1 MLNRA
6 RRRGNPL
13 RRGSDRVQWWLG
25 SVLLATAVLA
35 LPAAAAAGF
44 ATYRAQLHA
53 GQTASATRQPVEA
66 RLTADAPL
74 ADSGT
79 PAKVPATAAWT
90 TADGATRTAS
100 VQVWSGERAGS
111 TVTVWTDA
119 RGAVVPAPVTRG
131 QAAQDGWLTAATLA
145 TTVPLLCLCAW
156 KGSLLLLDRRRLAQ
170 WDTEWTLVEPHW
182 TRRQPS

>member
-1 MLNRA
+1 MRSRA

-25 SVLLATAVLA
+25 CLLLATAVLA

-44 ATYRAQLHA
+44 STYRAQVHA
-53 GQTASATRQPVEA
+53 GLAAAATRHPVEA

-74 ADSGT
+74 ADSGV

-90 TADGATRTAS
+90 APDGSTRTAI

-111 TVTVWTDA
+111 AVTVWTDA
-119 RGAVVPAPVTRG
+119 RGAVVPAPTTRS
-131 QAAQDGWLTAATLA
+131 QAAQNGWLAAATLA
-145 TTVPLLCLCAW
+145 TTVPLLCLSAW
-156 KGSLLLLDRRRLAQ
+156 KGAVLLLDRRRLAQ
-170 WDTEWTLVEPHW
+170 WDTEWTLVEPRW